1 MYDEHKNP
9 FRNFRYENNYIKNK
23 GMKYKSM
30 KIPYILNNQIRSYT
44 LIYFSKIFLI
54 LKQTIQS
61 KKV

>member
-44 LIYFSKIFLI
+44 FI
-54 LKQTIQS
+54 LVQ
-61 KKV
+61 